1 MVSEFD
7 VIPTIIGILFLVL
20 PALLLGKL
28 CAHFKISEIIGFVA
42 AGIMLGPFALGGI
55 VPLHGKP
62 IVELNDVMI
71 SLWQISGII
80 ILFSAGLHFT
90 FHDLIKA
97 GFKAA
102 VVGILGVVV
111 PLALGYFVT
120 LWMGYDWITAL
131 LVGTIFSA
139 TSIVVAVTVLEE
151 IGKEKSKEGNILVNA
166 AVLDDVL
173 GLAILSVV
181 VSLVTLHTVPTLES
195 VAVTTLMGIGFWFM
209 ILLMAVYVLPK
220 IVQAVAS
227 MSSSTL
233 EARGIKQGVA
243 LGSAFGCAA
252 IASSVGLSPIV
263 GAFAAGMGLAG
274 SKLSTQIREFVG
286 RLKII
291 VAPLFFAVIGAH
303 VDVTQISSINWM
315 LFGVLLAVAVGSKI
329 LGCGV
334 PASILLR
341 SRKGGFRIGYG
352 MVARGEVAF
361 IVAGIGLAMS
371 VVSEELYAT
380 MIFVILATIFIA
392 PILLKR
398 SFNA

>member
-380 MIFVILATIFIA
+380 MIFVILATIVIA

>member
-28 CAHFKISEIIGFVA
+28 CAHFKVSEIIGFVA

>member
-315 LFGVLLAVAVGSKI
+315 LFGVLLAVAVGGKI

-334 PASILLR
+334 PASILLK

-380 MIFVILATIFIA
+380 MIFVILATIVIA